1 MSTLESVQTHGFGV
15 VPEVFRGQRI
25 DFVLEQIARLS
36 PMRTRAGLR
45 HALRLEPVL
54 TLANDPTLLNLA
66 RRILGPNA
74 FPFRATLFD
83 KSPVS
88 NWLVIWHQDTALPIR
103 KRANVS
109 GWGPWSTKDG
119 IAYAHAPADALSE
132 VLALRVHL
140 DDSTTHN
147 GPLKVLPGTHNLGI
161 LCDDRLQELAQGT
174 PAVECVCP
182 KGGVVA
188 MRPLIVHASSKSQNV
203 RPRRVLHIEYAA
215 SEVIASPFRLALG

>member
-1 MSTLESVQTHGFGV
+1 MCSLESFQTQGFEL
-15 VPEVFRGQRI
+15 VPEVFHGQRI
-25 DFVLEQIARLS
+25 DCTLAEIARLS
-36 PMRTRAGLR
+36 PVRSRAGLR

-54 TLANDPTLLNLA
+54 EIANDPTLLSMA
-66 RRILGPNA
+66 SRILGPHA
-74 FPFRATLFD
+74 FPYRATIFD
-83 KSPVS
+83 KSPAS

-103 KRANVS
+103 ERANIP
-109 GWGPWSTKDG
+109 GWGPWSIKDG
-119 IAYAHAPADALSE
+119 IAYAHAPADALSK

-147 GPLKVLPGTHNLGI
+147 GPLKLLPKTHNLGI
-161 LCDDRLQELAQGT
+161 LSDDRLQQLAKGI

-188 MRPLIVHASSKSQNV
+188 MRPLIVHASSKSHNE

-215 SEVIASPFRLALG
+215 SEFIASPLRLALG

>member
-1 MSTLESVQTHGFGV
+1 MCTLESVHTYGFEL
-15 VPEVFRGQRI
+15 VPEVFHGRRI
-25 DFVLEQIARLS
+25 DFMLEEIARLS
-36 PMRTRAGLR
+36 PVRTRAGLR

-54 TLANDPTLLNLA
+54 KIANDPALLNMA
-66 RRILGPNA
+66 SRILGPDTL
-74 FPFRATLFD
+74 PYRATLFD
-83 KSPVS
+83 KSPAS
-88 NWLVIWHQDTALPIR
+88 NWLVIWHQDTALPMR
-103 KRANVS
+103 ERANVS

-147 GPLKVLPGTHNLGI
+147 GPLKVLPQTHNLGI
-161 LCDDRLQELAQGT
+161 LCDDRLQELSKRI

-188 MRPLIVHASSKSQNV
+188 MRPLIVHASSKSQNE

-215 SEVIASPFRLALG
+215 SEFIASPLRLAQG